1 MIPRGLILAFQF
13 LTQLP
18 VPRISDVEPQE
29 LARTAVWFP
38 VVGLVIGVVLAL
50 AVLVGAGVNAWIAAL
65 LGLLVW
71 VAITGAL
78 HLDGLADVAD
88 ALGASHAAPERFHE
102 VLKDPHV
109 GSFGVV
115 AVVLLL
121 MSKLVVMAQLPSA
134 VLVPA
139 LLLIP
144 AWARWGPLVWSLA
157 APPPSEG
164 SASQGALKGMAEQFR
179 SGQDWRLAAAYAAA
193 LGLAS
198 LWLAPRLLAAIA
210 IVPLI
215 ALYWRRRIGGMTGD
229 CHGASVEVMEA
240 LLLALLLHG

>member
-88 ALGASHAAPERFHE
+88 ALGASHAAPKRFHE

-157 APPPSEG
+157 APPPSDG
-164 SASQGALKGMAEQFR
+164 PASKGMAAQFR
-179 SGQDWRLAAAYAAA
+179 SGQDWRPAAAYAAT
-193 LGLAS
+193 LGIAS
-198 LWLAPRLLAAIA
+198 LWLAPRLLAALA
-210 IVPLI
+210 IVPLV

-229 CHGASVEVMEA
+229 CHGASVEVTET
-240 LLLALLLHG
+240 LLLALLLPG